1 MINKTANKPTGLAS
15 IANEN
20 GVFSVVAMDQRNTLK
35 KMFKATG
42 IEPTLADMQEAK
54 IEVARHLT
62 PHASAIL
69 LDIEVG
75 VGAVLGA
82 KTLAPTCGLLIAA
95 ENPDRGDFH
104 GEPRPTLK
112 PGQDGAWVKANGGDA
127 LKLLVMMHPGRPI
140 GKGEPDLTAETL
152 ELVKTVIAGCKAAG
166 LPSVIENLIYALP
179 NQGEISAKERENLIV
194 ESAFL
199 LNDLRPD
206 LLKLEYPGS
215 PEGCRRL
222 AERLT
227 VPWAVLSA
235 GVAFAEFEKV
245 VRISCEVGG
254 ASGFIAGRSVWK
266 ESIGMKGTE
275 RTDFLVN
282 VAVPRLQKLNNAV
295 AGIARPFS
303 EVGAK

>member
-1 MINKTANKPTGLAS
+1 MIDTTANKRTGLAS

-35 KMFKATG
+35 KMFKAIG
-42 IEPTLADMQEAK
+42 IESTLEDMQEAK

-166 LPSVIENLIYALP
+166 LPSVIENLIYPLP
-179 NQGEISAKERENLIV
+179 NQGAISAKEREDLIV
-194 ESAFL
+194 ESAL
-199 LNDLRPD
+199 LVNELKPD

-215 PEGCRRL
+215 ATGAGRL
-222 AERLT
+222 AAGLN

-235 GVAFAEFEKV
+235 GVAFAEFEQV
-245 VRISCEVGG
+245 VQISCSEGG

-266 ESIGMKGTE
+266 ESIGMKSRE
-275 RTDFLVN
+275 RTDFLAN
-282 VAVPRLQKLNNAV
+282 IAVPRLEKLNAAV
-295 AGIARPFS
+295 AGIARPFF
-303 EVGAK
+303 EVA